1 MSMSSYAAGTP
12 VASTP
17 HPYFFGQNGNSQ
29 TQTSIEVSVEPSQT
43 VASTKCCK
51 RPATDAATPVHS
63 DNYNNYDIDRIS
75 KRQRQASTSTEP
87 LRTRQSGSP
96 LTEISS
102 TPIPRRPSSAIR
114 DMSPPVDRSVPPIN
128 SAECCL
134 GIVACDERGE
144 IVGWTS

>member
-1 MSMSSYAAGTP
+1 MSSHAAGTP

-17 HPYFFGQNGNSQ
+17 HPYFGQNGNNQ
-29 TQTSIEVSVEPSQT
+29 IDTSLEVSIEPSQT

-51 RPATDAATPVHS
+51 RPTTDAPIPVPVNHY
-63 DNYNNYDIDRIS
+63 DNYDNDRIS

-87 LRTRQSGSP
+87 LRTFQSGSP
-96 LTEISS
+96 MTEISS
-102 TPIPRRPSSAIR
+102 TPISRRPSSAIR
-114 DMSPPVDRSVPPIN
+114 DMSPPVDRRVPPIN